1 MGYHTRPFTL
11 YVRKPCKPIAAIGYR
26 IYVNMYAIPFRA
38 RCISDVCRT
47 FVDRVVMAMARARNN
62 SQYDWMASGAGGR
75 MLYAMTSFPPVS
87 SSLIGRQGESNKLH
101 LALCIL
107 CHSSVSS

>member
-1 MGYHTRPFTL
+1 MGYHTRPFIL
-11 YVRKPCKPIAAIGYR
+11 YILKPCKPLAAIGYR
-26 IYVNMYAIPFRA
+26 IYVNMYATPFRA
-38 RCISDVCRT
+38 RCISDVCQT
-47 FVDRVVMAMARARNN
+47 FVDRVVMTTARARNN

-87 SSLIGRQGESNKLH
+87 SSLIGQLGESKKLH
-101 LALCIL
+101 LAMSIL